1 MKVER
6 ANLKIF
12 KFLGEGRG
20 QVTASRWLFWLLH
33 VTVVTG
39 GRARV
44 TV

>member
-6 ANLKIF
+6 VNLKIS
-12 KFLGEGRG
+12 KFLGGVG
-20 QVTASRWLFWLLH
+20 KLQLLQ

>member
-12 KFLGEGRG
+12 KFLGGEGK
-20 QVTASRWLFWLLH
+20 LLLLH